1 MIKKRKY
8 VKKCSLETHAVYKAV
23 EKVWSN
29 NNHSYAYGYLRG
41 MALVNKEDDIHDELV
56 LLSGIKRILAHS

>member
-1 MIKKRKY
+1 MKKKRKY
-8 VKKCSLETHAVYKAV
+8 THKSPLESHVVYGIV